1 MVHCTALIVVFMT
14 DNVCSPEIIQNL
26 PYGEKADVWS
36 LGCLLY
42 QMCTL
47 KPVFY
52 SSNMLTLATK
62 VTINDSTA
70 ILN

>member
-1 MVHCTALIVVFMT
+1 VLGCC
-14 DNVCSPEIIQNL
+14 VCVRSPEIIQNL

-42 QMCTL
+42 QMCCL
-47 KPVFY
+47 RPPFY

-62 VTINDSTA
+62 VLMLFADPDVHSVKWPK
-70 ILN
+70 

>member
-1 MVHCTALIVVFMT
+1 VCVPVYVCVYVCVPVCL
-14 DNVCSPEIIQNL
+14 CSPEIIQNL

-47 KPVFY
+47 KPPFY

-62 VTINDSTA
+62 VLLHTTHY
-70 ILN
+70 

>member
-1 MVHCTALIVVFMT
+1 VVF
-14 DNVCSPEIIQNL
+14 SPEIIQNL

-42 QMCTL
+42 QMSTL
-47 KPVFY
+47 NPPFY

-62 VTINDSTA
+62 VNTA
-70 ILN
+70 TVCLPLCLPLAMSVSVCL